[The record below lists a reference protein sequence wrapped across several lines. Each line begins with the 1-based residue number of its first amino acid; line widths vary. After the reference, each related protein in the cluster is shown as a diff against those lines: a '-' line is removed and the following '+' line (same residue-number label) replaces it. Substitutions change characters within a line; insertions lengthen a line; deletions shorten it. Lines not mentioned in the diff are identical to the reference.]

1 MGTCEP
7 KLATF
12 SAGMVAGISGVHT
25 GPGATLLARMPFSA
39 YICARLAVKL
49 AMPALVMA
57 YGANCGRGMSEL
69 TDDELMIDPP
79 SGMCGMTSL
88 HSVNIAVRFVATV
101 WSHSSS
107 GISSSVSWV

>member
-1 MGTCEP
+1 
-7 KLATF
+7 
-12 SAGMVAGISGVHT
+12 MVAGISGVQI
-25 GPGATLLARMPFSA
+25 GPGATLLARMPLPA

-49 AMPALVMA
+49 AMAALVIA
-57 YGANCGRGMSEL
+57 YGASWGLGMSEL

-88 HSVNIAVRFVATV
+88 HKVNIAERFTARV

-107 GISSSVSWV
+107 ETSSSVSWLIWKAALLTRTS

>member
-1 MGTCEP
+1 
-7 KLATF
+7 
-12 SAGMVAGISGVHT
+12 MVAGISGVQI

-57 YGANCGRGMSEL
+57 YGASCGLGMSEF
-69 TDDELMIDPP
+69 TDEELMIEPP
-79 SGMCGMTSL
+79 AGMCATASL
-88 HSVNIAVRFVATV
+88 QRTNIAVRLVAKV

-107 GISSSVSWV
+107 GISSRDSWVIWKA